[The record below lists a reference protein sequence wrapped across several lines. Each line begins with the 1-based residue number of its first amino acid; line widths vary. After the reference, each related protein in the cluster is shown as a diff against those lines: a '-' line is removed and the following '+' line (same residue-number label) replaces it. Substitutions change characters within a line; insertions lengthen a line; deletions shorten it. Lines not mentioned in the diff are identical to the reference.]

1 MAIAIV
7 ADVPGQTEAGYAET
21 IRLLGGALAGA
32 PGFIM
37 HFGHPVEGGWRVI
50 EVWESAKDAADW
62 FAKNVSPN
70 LPEGIKPRRH
80 TYELHTLILS

>member
-37 HFGHPVEGGWRVI
+37 HFGHPVEGGWRVV

-62 FAKNVSPN
+62 FAKNVRPN
-70 LPEGIKPRRH
+70 LPEGVKPQRH
-80 TYELHTLILS
+80 TYELHTLIRA